1 MLPFRI
7 LSVLPTLVISSHWS
21 FSLQDMT
28 DKDVVGNHFD
38 RADSNQDGELDSR
51 EWLGYLRQ
59 KDQNLKRDKST
70 RLQRYEHISNS
81 RKIRSQ

>member
-1 MLPFRI
+1 
-7 LSVLPTLVISSHWS
+7 
-21 FSLQDMT
+21 MT

-81 RKIRSQ
+81 RKMRSQ